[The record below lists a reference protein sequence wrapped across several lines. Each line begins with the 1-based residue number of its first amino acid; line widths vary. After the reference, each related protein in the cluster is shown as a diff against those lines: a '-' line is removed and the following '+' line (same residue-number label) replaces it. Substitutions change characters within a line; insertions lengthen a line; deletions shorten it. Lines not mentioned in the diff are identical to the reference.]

1 MGKLTIQ
8 DLEFLDNYNI
18 YIHLANGHS
27 IIYDLKKKLKT
38 ARFTVLNSI
47 EEFRKGELVQNKMI
61 RWNESTEISLEEI
74 FMHIMEL

>member
-18 YIHLANGHS
+18 YIHLSNGHS

-47 EEFRKGELVQNKMI
+47 EEFGKGELIQNKMI